1 MSNFTLILG
10 ELNDINRYHLDEI
23 LSKYNKSYVV
33 SKTNVDIDFSSY
45 NRPIVGN
52 LLFVVTKTD
61 NVSLKE
67 VNSIIANLYALE
79 KKYIDVVYLIP
90 NHRFTVE
97 SLGNTISDINIIDLK
112 DTYRADFIK
121 YLENTYKV
129 DREKS
134 RLVARQLGYSLKRV
148 QENHMKL
155 VNKDYSK
162 IEKIKYLPMI
172 QEVLYDILNKKQ
184 SGLHK
189 FNTLSDKYSKNWLLE
204 ELKSLML
211 NILEFKKQVFI
222 ERKSLSKETKD
233 DMIVSTIVKETPI
246 YNVYRLYLLID
257 IHKEMGVIIYFK
269 EVDLHTTHY
278 THL

>member
-10 ELNDINRYHLDEI
+10 ELNDINRYHLEEI

-112 DTYRADFIK
+112 DTYRADFVK

-134 RLVARQLGYSLKRV
+134 RLVASQLGYSLKRV

-222 ERKSLSKETKD
+222 ERQPLSKETKD

-257 IHKEMGVIIYFK
+257 IHKEMGIIIYFK
-269 EVDLHTTHY
+269 EVDLHTTYY

>member
-112 DTYRADFIK
+112 DTYRADFVK

-134 RLVARQLGYSLKRV
+134 RLVASQLGYSLKRV

-222 ERKSLSKETKD
+222 ERQPLSKETKD

-269 EVDLHTTHY
+269 EVDLHTTYY

>member
-112 DTYRADFIK
+112 DTYRADFVK

-134 RLVARQLGYSLKRV
+134 RLVASQLGYSLKRV

-222 ERKSLSKETKD
+222 ERQPLSKETKN

-269 EVDLHTTHY
+269 EVDLHTTYY

>member
-112 DTYRADFIK
+112 DTYQADFIK
-121 YLENTYKV
+121 YLENNYKV

-162 IEKIKYLPMI
+162 IEKIKYLPTI

-269 EVDLHTTHY
+269 EVDLHTTYY

>member
-1 MSNFTLILG
+1 M
-10 ELNDINRYHLDEI
+10 HL
-23 LSKYNKSYVV
+23 
-33 SKTNVDIDFSSY
+33 
-45 NRPIVGN
+45 
-52 LLFVVTKTD
+52 
-61 NVSLKE
+61 
-67 VNSIIANLYALE
+67 
-79 KKYIDVVYLIP
+79 YLIP

-112 DTYRADFIK
+112 DTYRADFVK

-134 RLVARQLGYSLKRV
+134 RLVASQLGYSLKRV

-222 ERKSLSKETKD
+222 ERQPLSKETKD

-269 EVDLHTTHY
+269 EVDLHTTYY

>member
-52 LLFVVTKTD
+52 LLFVITKTD

-112 DTYRADFIK
+112 DTYRADFVK

-134 RLVARQLGYSLKRV
+134 RLVASQLGYSLKRV

-222 ERKSLSKETKD
+222 ERQPLSKETRD

-269 EVDLHTTHY
+269 EVDLHTTYY